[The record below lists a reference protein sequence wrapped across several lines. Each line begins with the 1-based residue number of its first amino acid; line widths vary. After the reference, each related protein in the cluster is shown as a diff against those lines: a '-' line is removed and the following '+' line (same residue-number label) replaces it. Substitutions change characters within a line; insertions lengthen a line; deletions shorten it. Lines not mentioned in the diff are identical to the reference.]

1 MSREDGKILSKT
13 VISDKQVLGV
23 VEQIK
28 TFEAEHK
35 TILDL
40 KTGKIITP
48 YFKKVL
54 HWGYL
59 R

>member
-1 MSREDGKILSKT
+1 MSRGKILSKT

-54 HWGYL
+54 H
-59 R
+59 

>member
-28 TFEAEHK
+28 TVEGWAQNNSWFEDRK
-35 TILDL
+35 NNYSLL
-40 KTGKIITP
+40 
-48 YFKKVL
+48 
-54 HWGYL
+54 
-59 R
+59 